1 MFSEFVSEIK
11 EIVDAL
17 RIYGL
22 DEVVLKPRDKRMQK
36 DSGAL
41 LSFYDVTCE
50 CLKNTDLEFE
60 YDSGATKGVII
71 PLDAD
76 YVIKIPLYTTRGEGP
91 VDFCAREVEVYEKA
105 KKFGLNH
112 MLAAVQVFKFD
123 DVPYYVYVQEK
134 ADVNT
139 DENEDVL
146 FAYSSEKIAKEDYDD
161 EDERNS
167 AAWEYMSEMPVEE
180 CIYAIFGEYNKYAG
194 KLINLFNDMNV
205 NDIHCGNFG
214 YNGGHPVLIDYSG
227 Y

>member
-1 MFSEFVSEIK
+1 MFSEFVNEIK

-17 RIYGL
+17 RTYGL
-22 DEVVLKPRDKRMQK
+22 DEVVLKPRDERMQN
-36 DSGAL
+36 DSGRP
-41 LSFYDVTCE
+41 LSFQNVVYK

-76 YVIKIPLYTTRGEGP
+76 YVIKFPLYTTRGEGP
-91 VDFCAREVEVYEKA
+91 VDFCAREVVVYEEA

-123 DVPYYVYVQEK
+123 DIPYYVYVQEK

-139 DENEDVL
+139 DENEDIL
-146 FAYSSEKIAKEDYDD
+146 LTYSSNQIAQEDYDN

-167 AAWEYMSEMPVEE
+167 AAWDYMHEMPVED
-180 CIYAIFGEYNKYAG
+180 CIYAIFGEYNKYASQ
-194 KLINLFNDMNV
+194 LVDLFLDMNI
-205 NDIHCGNFG
+205 NDIHSGNFG

>member
-1 MFSEFVSEIK
+1 MFSEFVDEIR

-17 RIYGL
+17 RTYGL
-22 DEVVLKPRDKRMQK
+22 DEIILKPRDKRVQTE
-36 DSGAL
+36 
-41 LSFYDVTCE
+41 SFNDVARE

-71 PLDAD
+71 PIDAD
-76 YVIKIPLYTTRGEGP
+76 YVIKLPLYTARGETP
-91 VDFCAREVEVYEKA
+91 VDFCAREAAVYEEA
-105 KKFGLNH
+105 KKFGLDH

-134 ADVNT
+134 VDVNT

-146 FAYSSEKIAKEDYDD
+146 FTYSSKQINQEDYDD

-167 AAWEYMSEMPVEE
+167 AAWDYMNEMPVEE
-180 CIYAIFGEYNKYAG
+180 CIYAIFGEYNKYANQ
-194 KLINLFNDMNV
+194 LVNLFLDMNI
-205 NDIHCGNFG
+205 NDIHNGNFG